1 MYNDDEGTKFSSFI
15 AGLICGLVAGAG
27 VALMLAPESGQRT
40 RKRLKRVAGELKE
53 TAGDR
58 WDDLADE
65 VRGRVEDV
73 LEGARSRLG

>member
-1 MYNDDEGTKFSSFI
+1 MDYDEGTKFSSFL
-15 AGLICGLVAGAG
+15 AGMICGLAVGAG
-27 VALMLAPESGQRT
+27 VALVLAPESGQRT

-53 TAGDR
+53 TASDR

-65 VRGRVEDV
+65 VRGRVEEV